1 MKKSLF
7 AYLLFALTAPAA
19 VLAADYEAHIAWA
32 KRVTLST
39 PVSGVVDEVL
49 ISPGAQ
55 VKKGQVLLRLVPANF
70 NTRVQKARAAEESTR
85 YALAEAEREFERAQ
99 ELYERTV
106 LADHDLKLAEI
117 AYKTAKAHHSAAQA
131 ELADARQALADSVIR
146 APFDGIVLAT
156 HVTAAETVVTRLQNV
171 PMISMAMTGHYRAH
185 AALNATSI
193 AARRA
198 GETVEVRVDG
208 KTYSGKVL
216 HAGVE
221 ADTSGRYLLAVEFDS
236 SELLR
241 SGIPA
246 TIVTP

>member
-7 AYLLFALTAPAA
+7 AYLLFALTIPAA
-19 VLAADYEAHIAWA
+19 VLAADYEANIAWA

-39 PVSGVVDEVL
+39 PVSGVVDEV
-49 ISPGAQ
+49 SVSAGSR
-55 VKKGQVLLRLVPANF
+55 VKKGQVLLRLEPGNF

-106 LADHDLKLAEI
+106 LADHDLKVAEI
-117 AYKTAKAHHSAAQA
+117 GYKTARAHHSAAKA
-131 ELADARQALADSVIR
+131 ELSDARKALADSVIH
-146 APFDGIVLAT
+146 APFDGVVIAT
-156 HVTAAETVVTRLQNV
+156 HVAAAETVVTRLQNV
-171 PMISMAMTGHYRAH
+171 PMITMAMTGRYQAH

-193 AARRA
+193 AARHA
-198 GETVEVRVDG
+198 GEAVEVRVDG
-208 KTYSGKVL
+208 KTYSGKVM
-216 HAGVE
+216 HAGIE
-221 ADTSGRYLLAVEFDS
+221 PDAAGRYLLAVEFDS

-241 SGIPA
+241 NGIPA